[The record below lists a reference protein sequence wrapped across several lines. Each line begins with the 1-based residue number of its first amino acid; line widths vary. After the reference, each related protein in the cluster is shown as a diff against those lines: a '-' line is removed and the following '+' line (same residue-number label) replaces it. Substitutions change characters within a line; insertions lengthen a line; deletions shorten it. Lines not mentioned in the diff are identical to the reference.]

1 MSQRTQRLNSQ
12 LQQELMQLLQREMKD
27 PRIGFATVTSVET
40 APDLSSARVWVSVLG
55 SEEDRTESLRALSAA
70 APWLRRQLGE
80 RLHIR
85 TIPQLLIRRDES
97 IESGDRVL
105 KLLRQI
111 EDQEG
116 ADANREDSA
125 QAAEEPEAARETD
138 GSD

>member
-27 PRIGFATVTSVET
+27 PRIGFATVTAVET

-55 SEEDRTESLRALSAA
+55 SEEDRAESLRALSAA

-111 EDQEG
+111 EGEESAGESDEV
-116 ADANREDSA
+116 REDDVS
-125 QAAEEPEAARETD
+125 AAEETNGNE
-138 GSD
+138 